1 MILIVM
7 GVTGAGKTTV
17 GMLLAEKL
25 GWKFYDADDFHP
37 ENNIEKMKQGLSLTD
52 DDRRPWLEA
61 LRRLIGEQPGPAVI
75 ACSAL
80 KQSYREYLSGGNKE
94 VTFVYLKG
102 SDELL
107 RRRLLGREGHFADA
121 RILSDQLQSLEEPE
135 NVLTERADRD
145 PETIAEDIIDK
156 LNLR

>member
-17 GMLLAEKL
+17 GKLLAEKL
-25 GWKFYDADDFHP
+25 GWEFCDADDFHP
-37 ENNIEKMKQGLSLTD
+37 ESNIEKMRQGLSLTD

-61 LRRLIGEQPGPAVI
+61 LRRLIEGEPGPAVI

-80 KQSYREYLSGGNKE
+80 KQSYRDYLSDGNKE

-102 SDELL
+102 SEGLL

-121 RILSDQLQSLEEPE
+121 RILGDQLQTLEEPE
-135 NVLTERADRD
+135 NVLTESADLD
-145 PETIAEDIIDK
+145 PETIAEDVIYK
-156 LNLR
+156 LDLR